1 MFQRYERNSDFYFNW
16 IGDIR
21 KNWVDLSVAGYGEW
35 NYKNLLLNAKLQ
47 YINGLNYQYEL
58 EEINENP
65 QGSEFWQFFRQDNVN
80 LFLQLGVMY
89 RF

>member
-1 MFQRYERNSDFYFNW
+1 MSVIVIFIFNY

-21 KNWVDLSVAGYGEW
+21 KNWVDLSVAAYTEW
-35 NYKNLLLNAKLQ
+35 NYKNFLFSAKIQ

-58 EEINENP
+58 EEIKENA
-65 QGSEFWQFFRQDNVN
+65 QGPEFWQFFKQDNIN
-80 LFLQLGVMY
+80 MFFQAGVMY